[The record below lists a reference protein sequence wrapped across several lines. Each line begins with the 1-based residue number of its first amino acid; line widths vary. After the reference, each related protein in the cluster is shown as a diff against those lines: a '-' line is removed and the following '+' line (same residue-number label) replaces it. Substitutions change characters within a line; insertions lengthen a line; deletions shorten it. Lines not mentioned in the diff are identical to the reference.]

1 MRTFFLVLMLACS
14 AIFLFLPKDISAIQ
28 HGDLI
33 ITEIME
39 NPDVVSDADGE
50 WFEVYNNTD
59 SPIDI
64 NGWIIKDDDRD
75 NHVISN
81 EGPLEIAAHRY
92 FVFCANAD
100 SSQNGGFTC
109 SYQYDYGSFQLANT
123 GDEIV
128 ILENDIEIDR
138 VNYNGDFPS
147 PEGASIELK
156 DLSLDNNIGSNWQ
169 EANLDFGQGD
179 RGTPGSPN
187 SSPPTPTP
195 TPIEEPE
202 ETPEPEPEDTPTPTP
217 TSTLVLTPT
226 PTKKPTPTPT
236 LTPTPTREILAEEAT
251 PAAEEATPTPTVL
264 GEKTS
269 NPVKFVPFV
278 FIGLGSLLLLV
289 SGGFILSPKLKMK
302 YNYLRKSG
310 EGEKII

>member
-179 RGTPGSPN
+179 KGTPGAPN

-195 TPIEEPE
+195 TPTEAEEAPE
-202 ETPEPEPEDTPTPTP
+202 STSTPTPTP
-217 TSTLVLTPT
+217 GLPTPT

-236 LTPTPTREILAEEAT
+236 LTPTPTGEVLEEATPSAEEAT
-251 PAAEEATPTPTVL
+251 PSSEVL
-264 GEKTS
+264 GETS
-269 NPVKFVPFV
+269 RNPLNLLPKIL
-278 FIGLGSLLLLV
+278 IGLGTLLLLI
-289 SGGFILSPKLKMK
+289 SGGFLLLPKIRR
-302 YNYLRKSG
+302 YNIKKD
-310 EGEKII
+310 EEIPKIG

>member
-1 MRTFFLVLMLACS
+1 MTNRLKGLFFCLIALP
-14 AIFLFLPKDISAIQ
+14 AIFLFSPKEVSAIQ
-28 HGDLI
+28 QGDLI

-39 NPDVVSDADGE
+39 NPNVVSDSDGE

-59 SPIDI
+59 SLIDI
-64 NGWIIKDDDRD
+64 NGLIIKDDGTD
-75 NHVISN
+75 NHIISN
-81 EGPLEIAAHRY
+81 GSLLEITPHSYLVLCR
-92 FVFCANAD
+92 NAD
-100 SSQNGGFTC
+100 SGLNGGVIC
-109 SYQYDYGSFQLANT
+109 AYQYSSFQLANT
-123 GDEIV
+123 SDEVV
-128 ILENDIEIDR
+128 ILTGGQEIDR

-147 PEGASIELK
+147 PDGASIELK
-156 DLSLDNNIGSNWQ
+156 NLGSDNNIGSNWQ

-179 RGTPGSPN
+179 KGTPGAPN

-195 TPIEEPE
+195 TPTEEPE
-202 ETPEPEPEDTPTPTP
+202 ETPEPTSTPTPTP
-217 TSTLVLTPT
+217 IVLTPT

-236 LTPTPTREILAEEAT
+236 LIPTPTGEILGEEAT
-251 PAAEEATPTPTVL
+251 PNPPTGGPTPTPMVL

-302 YNYLRKSG
+302 YNHLRKSG